1 MDHAFFLDIDRA
13 GRMTLDGRPLPD
25 APADA
30 VRALRSALDAN
41 PDTPWIFGG
50 GMSLPHLYT
59 QHPVARALHH
69 AIRGFALAANEVG
82 PAIERVIKT
91 ARSKSAAAGARR
103 PGDGGAQMHEL
114 HKVHVHADLVN
125 GHQVWAAAHDVQDGH
140 APRLW
145 VNGRRTSL
153 EYARDFV
160 SIPAS
165 QLFLW
170 KVDDGRYVMTAR
182 YAPDAPVMLLGYL
195 ARGPRG
201 WEVKDAQSRPVEA
214 LAGLSLVG
222 ARDTLVWHYRSRF
235 HTLDSKD
242 FETVTTLPEEPSGSS
257 PATVLRPE

>member
-82 PAIERVIKT
+82 PAIERVIEA
-91 ARSKSAAAGARR
+91 ARDKSAAASIQF
-103 PGDGGAQMHEL
+103 PGDTGMR
-114 HKVHVHADLVN
+114 VHADLVN
-125 GHQVWAAAHDVQDGH
+125 GHQVWAAATDGR

-153 EYARDFV
+153 ESARDFV

-182 YAPDAPVMLLGYL
+182 YAPDAKVMLLGYL

-201 WEVKDAQSRPVEA
+201 WEIKDAQNRPVEA

-222 ARDTLVWHYRSRF
+222 ARDTLAWHYRSRF